1 MAVIMK
7 KQIVSIA
14 GTLGSG
20 KSSTAKLVAKELGFQ
35 HYSAGDFF
43 RNIGIKLGITVDE
56 VNKRAETDPE
66 IDKMTDEEV
75 KRIGKMSNVVID
87 SRMAFH
93 FIPESFKIYLDLP
106 PEIAKERVLH
116 NLKENE
122 LRRQSED
129 SSNIE
134 EVYNNIISRFESE
147 NKRYKECYGVDRTD
161 RKNYDLIIDTNK
173 NNLEQVVKIVI
184 AKYKKWIAK

>member
-1 MAVIMK
+1 
-7 KQIVSIA
+7 
-14 GTLGSG
+14 
-20 KSSTAKLVAKELGFQ
+20 
-35 HYSAGDFF
+35 
-43 RNIGIKLGITVDE
+43 
-56 VNKRAETDPE
+56 
-66 IDKMTDEEV
+66 
-75 KRIGKMSNVVID
+75 
-87 SRMAFH
+87 MAFH